1 MGGSDPNY
9 VIDDYTLRKDNITRK
24 EFDFMAAKPPE
35 AIRALEEVALEE
47 QDDFKP
53 KDYLQRN

>member
-1 MGGSDPNY
+1 MSDPNY
-9 VIDDYTLRKDNITRK
+9 VIDDYTLRKANITRK